1 MAENDQS
8 LKEQEKKLQ
17 EAYNAFMTQLR
28 GLEADRLNVMKRVIG
43 ELEREEIARLLKEL
57 QE

>member
-1 MAENDQS
+1 MAENDLS
-8 LKEQEKKLQ
+8 IEEKEKKLQ

-28 GLEADRLNVMKRVIG
+28 GLEADRLSIMKRVISD
-43 ELEREEIARLLKEL
+43 LEREEIALLLKEL

>member
-8 LKEQEKKLQ
+8 LEEQEKKLQ